1 MIKAKKD
8 LCEAQA
14 REIARLNAEVKSLG
28 AALQLAAS
36 DNAAEEKLRE
46 LNNSLAAENYLL
58 LSRLSAVDPK
68 AMDFVIE
75 LMALKGTNG
84 TARTLIATGYQHAAR
99 DLKFAVEQVGNPQVY
114 DYVQM
119 AVAEMERR
127 AADLLATAHA

>member
-36 DNAAEEKLRE
+36 DNAAEEKLRD

-127 AADLLATAHA
+127 AADLMATAHA

>member
-1 MIKAKKD
+1 MIKAKHD

-36 DNAAEEKLRE
+36 DNAAEEKLRD

-127 AADLLATAHA
+127 AADLMATAHA